1 MSIEVSSSNAVALTT
16 ETLLEAKTANLAKSQ
31 AELEGQMALNLIAS
45 AAVDNVNVPAIGN
58 SGHNVSIKV

>member
-45 AAVDNVNVPAIGN
+45 AAVNNVSVPAIGN

>member
-45 AAVDNVNVPAIGN
+45 AAVDNVSVPAIGN